1 MTPAA
6 KATLFAVVAV
16 LINWHYSF
24 VSKTVDGNL
33 KSQYSVDLSG
43 AGFISIFCFFAVIF
57 LARSLY
63 RRVRRYLATGV
74 TIPENIKFIEWSSL
88 LILILL
94 FVKVSSGITS
104 VDGNTT
110 TETTSGYGSDHAYS
124 AFLLGSLFIV
134 LLQING
140 NLAKWGKETGVPSTT
155 DLGIARP
162 A

>member
-43 AGFISIFCFFAVIF
+43 AGFISVFCFFAVIF
-57 LARSLY
+57 LARSVY
-63 RRVRRYLATGV
+63 RRVRRYLATGK
-74 TIPENIKFIEWSSL
+74 TIPENLKFIEWSPL
-88 LILILL
+88 LILFFL
-94 FVKVSSGITS
+94 FVKVSSGLTS
-104 VDGNTT
+104 VNGNTT
-110 TETTSGYGSDHAYS
+110 TETTSGYGSNQAFS
-124 AFLLGSLFIV
+124 AFFLGSLFIV

-140 NLAKWGKETGVPSTT
+140 NLAKWGGEAGLPSATK
-155 DLGIARP
+155 LGDARP